1 MTSPVAVS
9 FLTSKRRPVSLVF
22 PPAPSML
29 WSSVWPY
36 TLKVLNSW
44 IPGAVPVISSCND
57 QVKEGRP
64 LSDWSKPWTWWWP
77 SDSQPGVRWRTCPQ
91 QSCQWCPPCTWS
103 CSQWRGSG
111 RSWRC
116 RSDSGLGRG
125 WWWRPPSTR
134 TRPALSGRPRS
145 WWDIWRSAPPGGSCP
160 GSWSWPLVPAQ
171 GPPWGRAR
179 APLAV
184 RSTGCRNG
192 GGRLRQP
199 PRELGVATWEGKSLG
214 WGILGAQAVV
224 LTCLIL
230 STVLWRLESW
240 GGQSGQVNSVLTP
253 GWPASHSMWVSVV
266 TNNAR
271 LLLILY
277 HPYPALPTVAR
288 WTVLTRQML
297 FCSNHIVTSTITSLQ
312 NKLESHQKCP
322 FRQKWIFQWI
332 IHKYVYFI
340 WHLRSINNERL
351 DQNIALSV

>member
-214 WGILGAQAVV
+214 WGILAAQGTYMSDSVYCPLKTGELGWSVWPGKLCPDPRLTCQPLYVGQRSDKQRPAPPNPLSPISCPAYCCQVDSAHPADVV
-224 LTCLIL
+224 LL
-230 STVLWRLESW
+230 
-240 GGQSGQVNSVLTP
+240 
-253 GWPASHSMWVSVV
+253 
-266 TNNAR
+266 
-271 LLLILY
+271 
-277 HPYPALPTVAR
+277 
-288 WTVLTRQML
+288 
-297 FCSNHIVTSTITSLQ
+297 
-312 NKLESHQKCP
+312 
-322 FRQKWIFQWI
+322 
-332 IHKYVYFI
+332 
-340 WHLRSINNERL
+340 
-351 DQNIALSV
+351 